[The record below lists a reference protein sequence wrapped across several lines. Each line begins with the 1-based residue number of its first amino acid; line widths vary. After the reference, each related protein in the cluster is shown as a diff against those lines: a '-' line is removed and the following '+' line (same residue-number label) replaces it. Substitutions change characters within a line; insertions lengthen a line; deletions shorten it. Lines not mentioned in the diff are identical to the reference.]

1 MASDD
6 PNDSS
11 SDSPVRT
18 GKMVTM
24 LCIDGGG
31 VRGIIPA
38 VILEFLEDEIR
49 RQDSEYDDGRLAD
62 YFDVIAGTGTG
73 GLIAT
78 MLAAPDHKKPCN
90 KDGRLRPLY
99 AAHQILGFYK
109 EHCPKIFEKS
119 MLGNLPGIG
128 SIKEYMRWPK
138 YDGKYLHKLCK
149 DILGDLKMH
158 ETITKLVIPT
168 FDIKLLQ
175 PTIFSTEEAKR
186 NEFKNAYLHEVCIGT
201 SAAPTY
207 FPAVHFETGDWE
219 FNLIDGG
226 VTANNPT
233 MVAMNEVIRD
243 SLEEHQS
250 TRQVKAATDCTQ
262 YLVLSLGTGT
272 CPNVNKYD
280 AEKVSS
286 WGMVQ
291 WITPIMEVYSEASTD
306 MVDIETAI
314 HFRAVQSQE
323 NYLRIQACSFIEDSA
338 PPMDVATKQSM
349 KELECVG
356 NLLIHEDV
364 SRVNIDTGVY
374 ERVEGGGTNKQALE
388 RFAKLLVNERKAR
401 MRDACM
407 EREQNLECA
416 TKLLLD
422 KPDVRQGKVVNRKF
436 MQTSVH

>member
-62 YFDVIAGTGTG
+62 YFDVIAGTSTG

-78 MLAAPDHKKPCN
+78 MLAAPDHKKPRN
-90 KDGRLRPLY
+90 KDGRLRPRY

-219 FNLIDGG
+219 FNLIDDNGG
-226 VTANNPT
+226 YERSNKGQFGGAPEHSAGEGYNRLYPVLSAF
-233 MVAMNEVIRD
+233 IRD
-243 SLEEHQS
+243 
-250 TRQVKAATDCTQ
+250 R
-262 YLVLSLGTGT
+262 
-272 CPNVNKYD
+272 NK
-280 AEKVSS
+280 
-286 WGMVQ
+286 
-291 WITPIMEVYSEASTD
+291 T
-306 MVDIETAI
+306 
-314 HFRAVQSQE
+314 
-323 NYLRIQACSFIEDSA
+323 
-338 PPMDVATKQSM
+338 
-349 KELECVG
+349 EC
-356 NLLIHEDV
+356 E
-364 SRVNIDTGVY
+364 
-374 ERVEGGGTNKQALE
+374 
-388 RFAKLLVNERKAR
+388 
-401 MRDACM
+401 
-407 EREQNLECA
+407 
-416 TKLLLD
+416 
-422 KPDVRQGKVVNRKF
+422 
-436 MQTSVH
+436 